1 MASNIETEYVRIEQ
15 ALGSPTLRLLDRKS
29 AAVALPVFAAVFP
42 DDAQSVPVERFHSRV
57 EALLAELS
65 VAGYPVPSGDG
76 KSLAMQWVRE
86 KWLYRDPGRGEETYQ
101 LTGDARAA
109 MEYVARTTRTQ
120 LNVSASRIET
130 MRRVISEAAL
140 AANPDRD
147 ERKRRLVEEI
157 SALQAELDRLEAGG
171 EMPQI
176 SEDEL
181 LEQFANVLREI
192 DGLPSDLR
200 RVEEA
205 VRDMHKVI
213 SRRFREEEHPVGQV
227 LDDYLDQAKNL
238 LTTTPEGRAFAGAQE
253 LLRDR
258 DVLSRLRSDLESIL
272 ANRWADGLLPEEQRQ
287 LRSAVDVI
295 RRGRDSVL
303 DRRQR
308 LSATLREH
316 IESYDH
322 IKNRELDK
330 ALKDIDREMRTWMQ
344 SARPRDHID
353 VQLLPAE
360 MDIAML
366 KVRLY
371 DPDSERVP
379 EALEDVTAQAPPARS
394 LEELRAM
401 GGPSLHRLQE
411 EIDARLTDGSPFSAA
426 ALFAEL
432 DDDLRRPVEVF
443 GLLHLLVRMDATIDR
458 DARELVTTVRPDG
471 SVLRLLLPTVTAG
484 TADDA
489 EGDSHG

>member
-1 MASNIETEYVRIEQ
+1 MASDIENEYVRIEA
-15 ALGSPTLRLLDRKS
+15 ALDSPTLRLLDRKS
-29 AAVALPVFAAVFP
+29 AAVAMPVFAAVFP
-42 DDAQSVPVERFHSRV
+42 DDAQPVPVERFHTRV

-65 VAGYPVPSGDG
+65 IAGYPVPSGDG

-86 KWLYRDPGRGEETYQ
+86 RWLYRDPGRGEETYQ

-130 MRRVISEAAL
+130 MRRVISETAL

-157 SALQAELDRLEAGG
+157 AALQADLEHLEAGG
-171 EMPQI
+171 EMPQA
-176 SEDEL
+176 SEAEL
-181 LEQFANVLREI
+181 VEQFANVLREI
-192 DGLPSDLR
+192 EGLPSDFR

-213 SRRFREEEHPVGQV
+213 TRRFREEAHPVGQV
-227 LDDYLDQAKNL
+227 LDDYLSQAKTL

-258 DVLSRLRSDLESIL
+258 DLLSRLRADLESIL
-272 ANRWADGLLPEEQRQ
+272 ANQWADGLLPEEQRQ

-316 IESYDH
+316 IENYDH
-322 IKNRELDK
+322 IKNRELDR

-344 SARPRDHID
+344 SARPRDHVD
-353 VQLLPAE
+353 VELMPPEL
-360 MDIAML
+360 DIAGL
-366 KVRLY
+366 KLRVF

-379 EALEDVTAQAPPARS
+379 ESLEDVSTEAPPALS
-394 LEELRAM
+394 LDEIRKM
-401 GGPSLHRLQE
+401 GGPSLRQLQE
-411 EIDARLTDGSPFSAA
+411 EIDARLVAGDIATAA
-426 ALFAEL
+426 ALFNEL
-432 DDDLRRPVEVF
+432 PDDLRRPVEVL
-443 GLLHLLVRMDATIDR
+443 GLLHLLARIDAPVDL
-458 DARELVTTVRPDG
+458 DVRELVSAIRADG
-471 SVLRLLLPTVTAG
+471 STRRLLLPTVTL
-484 TADDA
+484 DDA
-489 EGDSHG
+489 SEKTGDGHD